1 MKKQIIILSVI
12 ILIVIILVSISIL
25 YFRKNNPPVNNQ
37 ISIPRVEDTDI
48 SQIKNEI
55 FEKYNDFPLYNS
67 TVVKREYQKVNNGY
81 EITMTLKDPIESL
94 IFWYTEELDEL
105 GWELTEQP
113 DITNQQLQSLKA
125 IKQEMILEVKAER
138 IDELT
143 NVSIKFSK
151 GELE

>member
-1 MKKQIIILSVI
+1 MKKQISVI
-12 ILIVIILVSISIL
+12 ILILIIIVSIGIL
-25 YFRKNNPPVNNQ
+25 YNRTNNPTVNNQ
-37 ISIPRVEDTDI
+37 VSIPRIEDNDV

-67 TVVKREYQKVNNGY
+67 TVVKREYQKVSGGY

-94 IFWYTEELDEL
+94 ILWYTEELNEL
-105 GWELTEQP
+105 GWDLIDQP
-113 DITNQQLQSLKA
+113 DITNEQLQSLKA
-125 IKQEMILEVKAER
+125 IKDEMILEVKAER

-143 NVSIKFSK
+143 NVTIIFSK